1 MKKEFKALPKI
12 VRISGNGS
20 HFSAPRHAKFHRR
33 IYDIIKAVDKTKLKF
48 PAGLLEEYDARSDA
62 EVEANKQS
70 TMSANT
76 ALMLE
81 KDEKRDQLLIYI
93 FGKVRNELRSPVD
106 ATSAAAHRIWAA
118 LGTYKDI
125 RTESFDEET
134 LHIDGMLK
142 DIVPIAADITTL
154 GLTSEFASLKTLNDE
169 YESLS
174 AQREHT
180 TAVTKGPSSKEIRP
194 LTDAA
199 YEVICQYIQS
209 AYLNATSDEDRTML
223 EELVAEMN
231 RTVVKFRTSQREEAA
246 QKRAAKQPKDP
257 KPKDPKQPRDPK
269 QPKDPKD
276 PKPDK
281 PKPDDKPDIK
291 LPEEGPKKPDPKKPE
306 EGGGPDIHLPEE

>member
-199 YEVICQYIQS
+199 YEVICKTQYWS
-209 AYLNATSDEDRTML
+209 STTRPTSVT
-223 EELVAEMN
+223 
-231 RTVVKFRTSQREEAA
+231 
-246 QKRAAKQPKDP
+246 
-257 KPKDPKQPRDPK
+257 
-269 QPKDPKD
+269 
-276 PKPDK
+276 
-281 PKPDDKPDIK
+281 
-291 LPEEGPKKPDPKKPE
+291 
-306 EGGGPDIHLPEE
+306 

>member
-12 VRISGNGS
+12 LKISGS
-20 HFSAPRHAKFHRR
+20 YSSLYSAPRHAKFHRR

-76 ALMLE
+76 ALMLG
-81 KDEKRDQLLIYI
+81 KDDKRDQLLIYI
-93 FGKVRNELRSPVD
+93 FGKVRNELRSPVE

-209 AYLNATSDEDRTML
+209 AYLNATSDEDRTIL

-257 KPKDPKQPRDPK
+257 K
-269 QPKDPKD
+269 QPKEPKD

-291 LPEEGPKKPDPKKPE
+291 SPEEGPKKPDPKKPE

>member
-12 VRISGNGS
+12 LKISGS
-20 HFSAPRHAKFHRR
+20 YSSLYSAPRHAKFHRR

-48 PAGLLEEYDARSDA
+48 PTGLLEEYDARSDA

-93 FGKVRNELRSPVD
+93 FGKVRNELRSPVE

-142 DIVPIAADITTL
+142 DIVPISADITTL

-246 QKRAAKQPKDP
+246 QKRVAKQPKDP
-257 KPKDPKQPRDPK
+257 KPKDPKQPK